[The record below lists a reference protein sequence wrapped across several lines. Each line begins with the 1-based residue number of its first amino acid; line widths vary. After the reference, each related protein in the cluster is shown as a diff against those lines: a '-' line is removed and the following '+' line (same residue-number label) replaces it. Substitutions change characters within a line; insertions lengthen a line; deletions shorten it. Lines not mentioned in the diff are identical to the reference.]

1 MSDRTDP
8 ECNRKEL
15 EEVTEASD
23 FRPLPAA
30 TGTPMAHL
38 RSETPAVFRRTA
50 SDWPAVSTWTFRHIA
65 SLAPSLRVQLVKGNR
80 EKDHTAFTESTLGE
94 YLDSLTGESPDG
106 DDLTYLKEFD
116 LLKRFPGLRGDLRH
130 EQMFPRGSVTSC
142 STWIGP
148 ALARTGLHHDLL
160 DNLAV
165 QITGRKRFY
174 LARPGTV
181 ERAGALSAKYDA
193 WARLSR
199 VGIAELAAAHAP
211 ATSDAFFAVDL
222 EPGDV
227 LYVPARWWHEV
238 VNLSAGILLSGFF
251 GSTMRV
257 TSLWARVRLR
267 DTLHRA
273 GLLSPG
279 NCTCHADRR
288 GAQHRWGGTP

>member
-1 MSDRTDP
+1 M
-8 ECNRKEL
+8 
-15 EEVTEASD
+15 TEASG
-23 FRPLPAA
+23 FRPLPAI

-38 RSETPAVFRRTA
+38 RGKTPAVFRQMA

-65 SLAPSLRVQLVKGNR
+65 SLAPSLPVQLVKGNR

-94 YLDSLTGESPDG
+94 YLDSLTGDCLTGDSLTRESPDG
-106 DDLTYLKEFD
+106 DDRTYLKEFD
-116 LLKRFPGLRGDLRH
+116 LLKRFPGLRDDLRH
-130 EQMFPRGSVTSC
+130 ERMFPRGSVTSC

-148 ALARTGLHHDLL
+148 ARSRTGLHHDLL

-199 VGIAELAAAHAP
+199 VGIAELAAAADP
-211 ATSDAFFAVDL
+211 ATSDDFFAVDL

-288 GAQHRWGGTP
+288 GDPHR

>member
-1 MSDRTDP
+1 MVLPHQHRPHHPPSAPT
-8 ECNRKEL
+8 EL
-15 EEVTEASD
+15 TKNSV
-23 FRPLPAA
+23 
-30 TGTPMAHL
+30 
-38 RSETPAVFRRTA
+38 
-50 SDWPAVSTWTFRHIA
+50 
-65 SLAPSLRVQLVKGNR
+65 VKGNR
-80 EKDHTAFTESTLGE
+80 EKDHTAFTEPTLGE
-94 YLDSLTGESPDG
+94 YLDSLTGGCLTGESPDG
-106 DDLTYLKEFD
+106 DDRTYLKEFD
-116 LLKRFPGLRGDLRH
+116 LLKRFPGLWGDLRH

-199 VGIAELAAAHAP
+199 VGIAELAAAAP
-211 ATSDAFFAVDL
+211 ATSDDFFAVDL

-227 LYVPARWWHEV
+227 LYVPARWWREV
-238 VNLSAGILLSGFF
+238 INLSAGILLSGFF

-288 GAQHRWGGTP
+288 GAQHRSGGTP